1 MRAPFGL
8 FLFSTDESYI
18 RRAVEAG
25 VDGFVVDWEWDGK
38 EKRQLGA
45 DTQINHAS
53 VDDLRRVR
61 SYAASHVI
69 CRVNNGPTTLDE
81 VEQAIEAGADEIL
94 LPMVRDPEFVTQ
106 VIDAVAGRAAVGVL
120 LETVQAVARAAEF
133 AVLPLARVYV
143 GLNDLSIERGARSIF
158 SAIADGTVERL
169 RQHFTVPF
177 GFGGLTLPSGGHP
190 IPCRL
195 LMAEM
200 LRLDCDFTL
209 LRRSFQRDVSDP
221 CQGVP
226 LIREALA
233 TMRGRDARAIE
244 RDHAELL
251 AFISRSA
258 SPQRVRA

>member
-8 FLFSTDESYI
+8 FLFSTDESYV
-18 RRAVEAG
+18 RRAVQAG
-25 VDGFVVDWEWDGK
+25 VDGLVVDWEWDGK

-53 VDDLRRVR
+53 VEDLRRVR
-61 SYAASHVI
+61 SYEPGHVI
-69 CRVNNGPTTLDE
+69 CRVNNGPTTLAE
-81 VEQAIEAGADEIL
+81 VEQAIDAGADEIL
-94 LPMVRDPEFVTQ
+94 LPMVRDPQFVTQ
-106 VIDAVAGRAAVGVL
+106 VIDAIAGRAAVGVL
-120 LETVQAVARAAEF
+120 IETVQAVARAAEF
-133 AVLPLARVYV
+133 AYLPIARVYV
-143 GLNDLSIERGARSIF
+143 GLNDLSIERGAPSIF

-177 GFGGLTLPSGGHP
+177 GFGGLTLPTGGQP

-200 LRLDCDFTL
+200 LRLECDFTL

-221 CQGVP
+221 RLGVP
-226 LIREALA
+226 LIREALD
-233 TMRGRDARAIE
+233 TMRGRTADEIE

-251 AFISRSA
+251 SFIRGSESR
-258 SPQRVRA
+258 QRVRA